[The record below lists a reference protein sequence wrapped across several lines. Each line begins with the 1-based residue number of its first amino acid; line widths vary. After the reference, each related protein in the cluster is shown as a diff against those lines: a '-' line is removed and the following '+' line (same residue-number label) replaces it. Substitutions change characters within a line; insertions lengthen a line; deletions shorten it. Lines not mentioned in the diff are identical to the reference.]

1 MNRRRKKKN
10 NTEFSKLILHQTMA
24 IFIIQLIAAMVF
36 AWNGKDT
43 SIFVYTI
50 PSTAGIFGATI
61 VFYLN
66 KAKIENVFKGKIEFL
81 KFKLDMLNN
90 SPTEYHVHIASELQK
105 IDESLDSKIDST
117 MNEAV
122 QEEIKIQNF

>member
-1 MNRRRKKKN
+1 MSRRRKKK
-10 NTEFSKLILHQTMA
+10 TEFSKLILHQTMA

-50 PSTAGIFGATI
+50 PSTASIFGAAI

-90 SPTEYHVHIASELQK
+90 SPAEYHVHIASELQK